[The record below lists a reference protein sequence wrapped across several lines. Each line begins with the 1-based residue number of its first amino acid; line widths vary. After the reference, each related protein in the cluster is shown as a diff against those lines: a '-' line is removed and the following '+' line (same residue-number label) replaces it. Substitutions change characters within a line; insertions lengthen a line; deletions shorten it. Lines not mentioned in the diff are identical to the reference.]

1 MSDAWVTSGFSV
13 LAVTIS
19 SVISWVIARQAKAQI
34 SEVHLIVNNQRTE
47 MMNQIDA
54 QKTEI
59 SDLRARIDD
68 LIK

>member
-47 MMNQIDA
+47 MMNQIDV